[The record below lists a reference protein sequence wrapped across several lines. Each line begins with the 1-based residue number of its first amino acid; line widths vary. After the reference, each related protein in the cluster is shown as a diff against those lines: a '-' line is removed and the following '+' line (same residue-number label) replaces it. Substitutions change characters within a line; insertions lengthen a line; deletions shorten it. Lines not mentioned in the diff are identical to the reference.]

1 MATLVLLLLYVI
13 APALLLVGN
22 VVTLKDASPYVFLSD
37 TENVLAERVDVA
49 TATMSVL
56 LVLVAPAYWPVAAW
70 VAVNVVSPTPTS
82 VIKLPDAVIVATPV
96 LLLLYVIAP
105 LLLLVGNVATLNAA
119 SPYIFVLAT
128 VNVLAE
134 KVDVARR
141 ATVRVLLVLVVLVN
155 FPATA
160 AWVAVNVTLPAPTSV
175 IKLSD
180 ASIVATPGLLLLYV
194 IAPLLLLV
202 SNVKLNAASP
212 IVFVLAT
219 VNVPIVGSGRVLTV
233 RRELTLLVT

>member
-22 VVTLKDASPYVFLSD
+22 VVTLNDASPYVFLSD

-82 VIKLPDAVIVATPV
+82 VIKLPDAVIVATLV

-160 AWVAVNVTLPAPTSV
+160 AWVAVNVTLPALTNV
-175 IKLSD
+175 IKFPD
-180 ASIVATPGLLLLYV
+180 ALIVATPVLLLVYV
-194 IAPLLLLV
+194 IAPVLLLV
-202 SNVKLNAASP
+202 GNV
-212 IVFVLAT
+212 VFILYT
-219 VNVPIVGSGRVLTV
+219 LT
-233 RRELTLLVT
+233 

>member
-1 MATLVLLLLYVI
+1 MDASPYNFVAGTVNVLVDRVGVPRATVSVLLVFVALAYWAVAAWVAVNVTLPTPTSVIKLPDASMVATAVLLLLYVI

-22 VVTLKDASPYVFLSD
+22 VATLKGASPYIFVLA
-37 TENVLAERVDVA
+37 TENVLAERVDV
-49 TATMSVL
+49 TRFTVSVL
-56 LVLVAPAYWPVAAW
+56 LVMVTLAYS
-70 VAVNVVSPTPTS
+70 AV
-82 VIKLPDAVIVATPV
+82 
-96 LLLLYVIAP
+96 
-105 LLLLVGNVATLNAA
+105 
-119 SPYIFVLAT
+119 
-128 VNVLAE
+128 
-134 KVDVARR
+134 
-141 ATVRVLLVLVVLVN
+141 
-155 FPATA
+155 A